1 MSYHLKIIL
10 VPLIQASLQIHTS
23 DTQDALKKKKLLYK
37 YILRNL
43 KRKSL
48 AQNLHRQEM
57 QTISRARVCVQ

>member
-10 VPLIQASLQIHTS
+10 VPLIQASLQIHIS
-23 DTQDALKKKKLLYK
+23 DTQDALKKKLLYK

>member
-23 DTQDALKKKKLLYK
+23 DTQDALKKKLLYK